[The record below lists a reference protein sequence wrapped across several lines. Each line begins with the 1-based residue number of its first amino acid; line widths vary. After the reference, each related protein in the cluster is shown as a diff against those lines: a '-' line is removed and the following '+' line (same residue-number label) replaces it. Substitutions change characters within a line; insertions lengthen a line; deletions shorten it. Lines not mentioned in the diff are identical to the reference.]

1 MPLAEIRDGVVI
13 GMLVGRQEAKG
24 HIFMGSGFDL
34 ARAIDP
40 HAGAVKQEPQ
50 HHLWRIGRLAAAILG
65 IVRGI
70 DRTKVQ
76 RLHYIHQ
83 KARKMLLWKPIVQ
96 RRRQQQS
103 LIQIVGAKTLSHEQ
117 HLKTDA
123 HSSKRFCRTRESI
136 PDTLLVTVAILADDG
151 EAAAK
156 AVLRLVSLGISIGSI
171 SAIEGV
177 EPHYRKSADSLFK
190 LFRTDKFSSRA
201 VAGVGG
207 VYPHGFIVGE
217 PLCANMCETSRP
229 STITVGRGKKSHFDE
244 HKQDKQFFRCVGSF
258 SATLR
263 SCQRSGRPSVGAPA
277 AVSRF

>member
-40 HAGAVKQEPQ
+40 HAVAVKQEPQ

-76 RLHYIHQ
+76 RLHHIHQ

-136 PDTLLVTVAILADDG
+136 PDTLLVQNIGATRKVRKARSLTAEQFQALLKELHEPFATMALLCVCLGLRIS
-151 EAAAK
+151 EA
-156 AVLRLVSLGISIGSI
+156 L
-171 SAIEGV
+171 
-177 EPHYRKSADSLFK
+177 
-190 LFRTDKFSSRA
+190 
-201 VAGVGG
+201 
-207 VYPHGFIVGE
+207 
-217 PLCANMCETSRP
+217 
-229 STITVGRGKKSHFDE
+229 
-244 HKQDKQFFRCVGSF
+244 
-258 SATLR
+258 TLR
-263 SCQRSGRPSVGAPA
+263 WADVDWLGSTLCVQRGIVEQVVADVKTEGSARTFSLT
-277 AVSRF
+277 SEL

>member
-40 HAGAVKQEPQ
+40 HAVAVKQEPQ

-136 PDTLLVTVAILADDG
+136 PDTLLESAFCLTRTARMSLPTLLDQRVHG
-151 EAAAK
+151 EAA
-156 AVLRLVSLGISIGSI
+156 VLIARG
-171 SAIEGV
+171 
-177 EPHYRKSADSLFK
+177 AD
-190 LFRTDKFSSRA
+190 
-201 VAGVGG
+201 
-207 VYPHGFIVGE
+207 
-217 PLCANMCETSRP
+217 
-229 STITVGRGKKSHFDE
+229 
-244 HKQDKQFFRCVGSF
+244 
-258 SATLR
+258 
-263 SCQRSGRPSVGAPA
+263 
-277 AVSRF
+277 